1 MIVKVCGMRDPLN
14 IRGVESTGVDWMGF
28 IFYPRSS
35 RYVPSCPGYLPQ
47 KAVRVGVFVDASAE
61 FILERVEEYSLGVVQ
76 LHGSESPETVR
87 QIRGMLPSCVLIM
100 KAFNILDPSDLEY
113 PLKYEGLADYF
124 LFDTKT
130 SLKGGSGLKF
140 DWDILSH
147 YKGEVPFL
155 LSGGIGP
162 EDADAVLGFSHPKFA
177 GIDLNSRF
185 ETSPAVKDTVLVSSF
200 LDKLSHSKQTLP

>member
-1 MIVKVCGMRDPLN
+1 MIVKVCGMRDPVN
-14 IRGVESTGVDWMGF
+14 IREVESAGVDWMGF

-35 RYVPSCPGYLPQ
+35 RYVPSRPGYLPQ

-61 FILERVEEYSLGVVQ
+61 SILERVEEYSLGVVQ
-76 LHGSESPETVR
+76 LHGSESPEIVR
-87 QIRGMLPSCVLIM
+87 QIREMLPSWVLIM

-113 PLKYEGLADYF
+113 TLKYEGLADYF

-130 SLKGGSGLKF
+130 SLKGGSGRKF
-140 DWDILSH
+140 DWDILSN
-147 YKGEVPFL
+147 YKGKVPFL

-162 EDADAVLGFSHPKFA
+162 EDADAVLCFSHPKFA

-185 ETSPAVKDTVLVSSF
+185 ETSPALKDAGLVGEF
-200 LDKLSHSKQTLP
+200 LAKLSHFKHFEP